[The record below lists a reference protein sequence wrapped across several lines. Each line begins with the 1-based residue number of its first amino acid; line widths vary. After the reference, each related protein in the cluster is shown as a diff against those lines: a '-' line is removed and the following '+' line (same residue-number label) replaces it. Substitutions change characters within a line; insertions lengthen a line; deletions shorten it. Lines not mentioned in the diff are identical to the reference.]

1 MGSPAIETA
10 PTMTMRIEITIAT
23 MGRLMKNLDM
33 ELLSRRFRRCGIRLG
48 IHRHARANFLHAFGH
63 HSFAR
68 LQSIVNDPLV
78 AHAVTGLHVPN
89 SNLVFAVYYC
99 YLVVALQ
106 LGYSPLRDQQR
117 ARLGSGGG
125 ANAAILSGAQKVSR
139 VWKEARYSDRA
150 GALVDLASREIKTP
164 RLPIDRA
171 IRQNELQ
178 TQLFSLRIQARL
190 SGVAAVKVEI
200 FLFARCEIHL
210 DGI

>member
-10 PTMTMRIEITIAT
+10 PTITMRMEITMAT

-48 IHRHARANFLHAFGH
+48 IHRHARANFLHALGH

-68 LQSIVNDPLV
+68 LQAIVNDPLV

-117 ARLGSGGG
+117 ALLGSGGG
-125 ANAAILSGAQKVSR
+125 ANPAILSGAQKVSR
-139 VWKEARYSDRA
+139 VWKKARYTDGAS
-150 GALVDLASREIKTP
+150 ALVDLAIREVEI
-164 RLPIDRA
+164 PILRIDGPV
-171 IRQNELQ
+171 RQNELQ
-178 TQLFSLRIQARL
+178 PQLLPLRVQ
-190 SGVAAVKVEI
+190 
-200 FLFARCEIHL
+200 RCWS
-210 DGI
+210 